1 MRKNK
6 GCRDTRNESFMES
19 ITKNLDLPGD
29 TLPGYAHIELCGNR
43 EASVEGC
50 KGVLE
55 YSDCSVSLNTGKLTV
70 KFCGSDLTITAM
82 QDGNAVIKGIITCID
97 FCN

>member
-1 MRKNK
+1 MRRNRN
-6 GCRDTRNESFMES
+6 CRQHRSESFMDS
-19 ITKNLDLPGD
+19 ISKNLDLPAD

-55 YSDCSVSLNTGKLTV
+55 YSDCMVSLNTGKLTV

-82 QDGNAVIKGIITCID
+82 QDGNAVINGIITCID
-97 FCN
+97 FEN

>member
-1 MRKNK
+1 MRKNRR
-6 GCRDTRNESFMES
+6 CRETRNESFMES
-19 ITKNLDLPGD
+19 VSKNLDLPAD

-43 EASVEGC
+43 EANVEGC

-55 YSDCSVSLNTGKLTV
+55 YSDCLVSLNTGKLTV

-82 QDGNAVIKGIITCID
+82 QDGNAVIRGIITCID
-97 FCN
+97 FGS